1 MAAVGENPAGKREDA
16 GGEVEA
22 AGKTGFSH
30 QKLYLVPRLRGI
42 KQIVIALN
50 LSRIWVV
57 FCKFETGLLTDCLL

>member
-1 MAAVGENPAGKREDA
+1 MAAVGENPAILQKREDA

-30 QKLYLVPRLRGI
+30 QKLYLAPRLRGI

-50 LSRIWVV
+50 LS
-57 FCKFETGLLTDCLL
+57 

>member
-1 MAAVGENPAGKREDA
+1 MPWASVGCNLVPRVFSFSNMAAVGENPAGKREDA

-30 QKLYLVPRLRGI
+30 QKLYLAPRLRGI

-50 LSRIWVV
+50 LS
-57 FCKFETGLLTDCLL
+57 

>member
-30 QKLYLVPRLRGI
+30 EKLYLVPSLRSI

-50 LSRIWVV
+50 LS
-57 FCKFETGLLTDCLL
+57 